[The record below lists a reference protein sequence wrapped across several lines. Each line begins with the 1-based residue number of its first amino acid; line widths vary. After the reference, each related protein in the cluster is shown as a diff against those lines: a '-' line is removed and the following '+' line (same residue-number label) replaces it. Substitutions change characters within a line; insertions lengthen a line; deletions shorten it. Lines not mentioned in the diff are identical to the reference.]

1 MQGGLFS
8 GGGGACYRNF
18 TVYKLVSVI
27 QCKISSVTTAKRQFV
42 QAIVSLQKL
51 STSPGGGNCPLAR
64 DSKPLRLHKISIDHK
79 YSSLSIVSCHGLDL
93 LLNKTRNSNSVY
105 YAF

>member
-1 MQGGLFS
+1 MEFYARGLIFW
-8 GGGGACYRNF
+8 GGGACYRNF

-51 STSPGGGNCPLAR
+51 STSR
-64 DSKPLRLHKISIDHK
+64 EVE
-79 YSSLSIVSCHGLDL
+79 IVH
-93 LLNKTRNSNSVY
+93 
-105 YAF
+105 

>member
-8 GGGGACYRNF
+8 GGGGLLSEF

-51 STSPGGGNCPLAR
+51 STSR
-64 DSKPLRLHKISIDHK
+64 EVE
-79 YSSLSIVSCHGLDL
+79 IVH
-93 LLNKTRNSNSVY
+93 
-105 YAF
+105 